1 VIIVTR
7 RPRLRAPKQ
16 RNGRSPAL
24 AICRRRAARDHYGA
38 SFATASSSWTISAG
52 KNGQLPDFRML
63 GGTGRALKQ
72 ASLRFGKQ
80 PAKAITAYLGHA
92 SIQRRST
99 STVT

>member
-1 VIIVTR
+1 
-7 RPRLRAPKQ
+7 L
-16 RNGRSPAL
+16 SPAVRAFGL
-24 AICRRRAARDHYGA
+24 RNNATVGVQHWPFAGARAARDHYGA